1 MSENKKKFIEALETA
16 LRIDQ
21 GRNNVEKIRY
31 LENIDVD
38 DDGGQ
43 ETIRYEEIVRIDFA
57 SGAYRLINVTANSNG
72 ATTREIINAI
82 YGGEVHGLV
91 FHGFE
96 EEENEKD

>member
-1 MSENKKKFIEALETA
+1 MSENKKEFIAALETA

-57 SGAYRLINVTANSNG
+57 SGAYKLINVTANSNG
-72 ATTREIINAI
+72 ANAQQIIKAV
-82 YGGEVHGLV
+82 YGGEPIGLL
-91 FHGFE
+91 FSGFE
-96 EEENEKD
+96 EEEED